1 MLSKMLAGV
10 KTRINCNYLWLTYGS
25 LWEPVFISQDKSS
38 KNLRFILIF
47 FILILTNSER
57 CCISDFIMLNGSG
70 IHLDSYTKPKEICA
84 LTNSLLQ
91 SRFSLGVLCRV
102 HQGNLLSNPLL
113 SKPYVRTTGGITSGD
128 ARSPHFFF
136 ENFMWESSW
145 HGSLASICTGGK
157 AGFDSL
163 KEWRLLRS
171 CWPTAELSCFTS

>member
-102 HQGNLLSNPLL
+102 HQGNLLSNPLPQSL
-113 SKPYVRTTGGITSGD
+113 MYAQLGGSHLAMLVPPFTAGYSSGELTRLISAFRPVRF
-128 ARSPHFFF
+128 RH
-136 ENFMWESSW
+136 
-145 HGSLASICTGGK
+145 LL
-157 AGFDSL
+157 L
-163 KEWRLLRS
+163 KS
-171 CWPTAELSCFTS
+171 

>member
-91 SRFSLGVLCRV
+91 SRFCLGVPHHV
-102 HQGNLLSNPLL
+102 QLLRPPNNPLPL
-113 SKPYVRTTGGITSGD
+113 RRTVRMLAGGFIWRCSAPGF
-128 ARSPHFFF
+128 RSV
-136 ENFMWESSW
+136 
-145 HGSLASICTGGK
+145 SLIGK
-157 AGFDSL
+157 AQATFSIYAKNGAWDVGSSPAPFFD
-163 KEWRLLRS
+163 
-171 CWPTAELSCFTS
+171 